1 MLVSD
6 LDKEMTEAETSEKD
20 AQADY
25 EQFMTDSAEKRSQDS
40 KALNEK
46 EGAKAD
52 AEEQLVAAKGSKKS
66 EEKELLAIN
75 EFIRDLHADCDFLL
89 QNYDLRKNARADE
102 IDALGKAKAVLS
114 GADYGPA
121 AEAVEEA

>member
-1 MLVSD
+1 
-6 LDKEMTEAETSEKD
+6 
-20 AQADY
+20 
-25 EQFMTDSAEKRSQDS
+25 MTDSAEKRAQDS
-40 KALNEK
+40 KALSEK

-52 AEEQLVAAKGSKKS
+52 AEEQLVTAKGSKRS

-114 GADYGPA
+114 GANYGPE
-121 AEAVEEA
+121 AEEVAEE